1 MNFRRW
7 TGGVVAG
14 SLLLAGGIA
23 TGAIAQDTLLLQ
35 EAGVLED
42 GDNVLQSDGSL
53 YDEYIFEGEE
63 GQAVS
68 ISLTSE
74 EFDTYLAIITPD
86 GQVLGE
92 NDDVAPGSTDS
103 ALDVTLPLSGPYL
116 VIANGFDS
124 SSRGAYTLEV
134 NLVTE

>member
-7 TGGVVAG
+7 TGFAIAG
-14 SLLLAGGIA
+14 SLLVAGAAG
-23 TGAIAQDTLLLQ
+23 TAIAQDAILLQ
-35 EAGVLED
+35 EEGVLED
-42 GDNVLQSDGSL
+42 GDNVLASDGSL

-63 GQAVS
+63 GQSVS
-68 ISLTSE
+68 ISLSSE

-92 NDDVAPGSTDS
+92 NDDITPDNTDS
-103 ALDVTLPLSGPYL
+103 ALDVTLPQSGPYL

-124 SSRGAYTLEV
+124 TSRGNYLLEV